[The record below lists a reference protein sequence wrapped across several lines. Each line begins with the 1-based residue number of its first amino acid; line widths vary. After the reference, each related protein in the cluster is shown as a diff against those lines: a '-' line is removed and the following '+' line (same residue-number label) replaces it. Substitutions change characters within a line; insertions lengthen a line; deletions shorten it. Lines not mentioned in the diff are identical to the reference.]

1 MRLILMALIAT
12 LTAMASQPAGA
23 LVMPNT
29 QTHDDNFVLEGYA
42 SSAWAEIATD
52 QYTVLPSG
60 SVLKRSTDD
69 SGTGV
74 DWTTYSAFRWS
85 GSIWTPGGTVE
96 IEREAV
102 TFEETTQ
109 SDPIDADNVI
119 ELDTARYVTATEL
132 RAGTTVRGD
141 ENGITSAYVQIDSKV
156 RLGKGVQTKRPRTLA
171 NVDNGG
177 GGAEWT
183 NPTYARKRDDKRAET
198 FTTGGA
204 YPNEY
209 TQILRATDFNFK
221 IPRGATINGI
231 VMEIAG
237 YNNPDSAVVTYDATL
252 TAGGTT
258 QTFTFDTFPFDT
270 VTTVG
275 SSSSVWGAAVSPEIL
290 NASSFGVDLVV
301 HDAYTVAV
309 TNYVNALTLTVYY
322 TTATETKL
330 LDAGTNHFDN
340 VGAVN
345 FYPIATPSNTA
356 QSSDANVYVKGGK
369 LVVQYNDA
377 GTVRYKYLDLTG
389 TGTSWTH
396 STSAP

>member
-42 SSAWAEIATD
+42 SSAWSEIATD

-109 SDPIDADNVI
+109 SDTIDADNVI

-141 ENGITSAYVQIDSKV
+141 ENGITSERVQLTDV
-156 RLGKGVQTKRPRTLA
+156 LRLGKGVQTKRPRTLA

-177 GGAEWT
+177 GGAAWT
-183 NPTYARKRDDKRAET
+183 NPQYARRYDDRRAST
-198 FTTGGA
+198 LTTGLDAG
-204 YPNEY
+204 EY
-209 TQILRATDFNFK
+209 TQVLRATDFGFK
-221 IPRGATINGI
+221 IPQTAI
-231 VMEIAG
+231 VTRIDLELYG
-237 YNNPDSAVVTYDATL
+237 YNDPDSAVLSYVVGL
-252 TAGGTT
+252 TRGGNTKE
-258 QTFTFDTFPFDT
+258 FTFDTFAFDNFA
-270 VTTVG
+270 TTVDSADTYG
-275 SSSSVWGAAVSPEIL
+275 LALTGNDVNDSA
-290 NASSFGVDLVV
+290 FGVDIY
-301 HDAYTVAV
+301 AGNYFPVAA
-309 TNYVNALTLTVYY
+309 TNYINSIRLTVYY
-322 TTATETKL
+322 TTTETGTTV
-330 LDAGTNHFDN
+330 LDVSGDAALDGVLNL
-340 VGAVN
+340 AAS
-345 FYPIATPSNTA
+345 ATPTNAA

-389 TGTSWTH
+389 TGVTWTH